1 MSFSFEI
8 TKKSEEAP
16 LARVGIIHTPHGDV
30 HTPAFITVGTKA
42 TVKSLTPEQVRDAV
56 GAQAVLANTYHL
68 YLEPGDEIVAKHG
81 GFPKMMGWLE
91 KLGFEDVRSQQT
103 EDGEKIERRPLPSF
117 TDSGGFQVF
126 SLGQAL
132 GHGVSKIATSEE
144 ISKVESE
151 LSKRDAQEVIH
162 GGVHEKLA
170 VIDEEGVTFKS
181 IVDGSQHRF
190 TPERSMQIQHNL
202 GADMFFAF
210 DECTSPL
217 APVKYQKEAMD
228 RTHRWAKRSL
238 DEHKRLGVSGATGE
252 MQALFGVVQ
261 GGAYEELRRE
271 SARTLGSMDF
281 DGYGIGGSFTKD
293 DMATA
298 VKWVCEELP
307 ENKPRHLLGIGE
319 PLDMLLA
326 IENGI
331 DTFDCVS
338 PTRIGRNGSI
348 YTLDGR
354 INITNAKYK
363 EDMSPLSDDSSWYTH
378 QYTKS
383 YLSHLFRSDEMLAGT
398 LASIHNLKFL
408 TTLVDDARH
417 ALEEGRFIEFKDNF
431 IKQYY
436 CVPPKLEAKEDR
448 VTP

>member
-8 TKKSEEAP
+8 TKKSKEVP
-16 LARVGIIHTPHGDV
+16 LARTGIIHTPHGDI

-42 TVKSLTPEQVRDAV
+42 TVKALTSDQVRDAV

-68 YLEPGDEIVAKHG
+68 YLEPGDETVARHG
-81 GFPKMMGWLE
+81 GFPKMMNWSG
-91 KLGFEDVRSQQT
+91 
-103 EDGEKIERRPLPSF
+103 PSF

-132 GHGVSKIATSEE
+132 GHGVSKIATSEQ
-144 ISKVESE
+144 ISEAE
-151 LSKRDAQEVIH
+151 AALSKRDAEQIAQES
-162 GGVHEKLA
+162 VHEKLA
-170 VIDEEGVTFKS
+170 HIDEDGVTFKS
-181 IVDGSQHRF
+181 VIDGSEHRF

-202 GADMFFAF
+202 GADIFFAF

-217 APVKYQKEAMD
+217 APIAYQKEAMN

-238 DEHKRLGVSGATGE
+238 DEHKRLGASNATGE
-252 MQALFGVVQ
+252 VQALFGVVQ

-293 DMATA
+293 DMGTA

-307 ENKPRHLLGIGE
+307 EGKPRHLLGIGE

-331 DTFDCVS
+331 DTFDCVA
-338 PTRIGRNGSI
+338 PTRIGRNGSL

-354 INITNAKYK
+354 INITNAKYRD
-363 EDMSPLSDDSSWYTH
+363 DMSPLSDEPTWYTH
-378 QYTKS
+378 QFTKS
-383 YLSHLFRSDEMLAGT
+383 YLSHLFRADEMLAGT

-408 TTLVDDARH
+408 TVLVDDARR
-417 ALEEGRFIEFKDNF
+417 ALDEGTFIGFKEAF
-431 IKQYY
+431 IKRYY
-436 CVPPKLEAKEDR
+436 KK
-448 VTP
+448 

>member
-8 TKKSEEAP
+8 ISKSKEAP
-16 LARVGIIHTPHGDV
+16 LARVGTIHTPHGDIQ
-30 HTPAFITVGTKA
+30 TPAFITVGTKA
-42 TVKSLTPEQVRDAV
+42 TVKALTPEQVRDAV

-68 YLEPGDEIVAKHG
+68 YLEPGDEIVAAHG
-81 GFPKMMGWLE
+81 GFIKMMGWH
-91 KLGFEDVRSQQT
+91 G
-103 EDGEKIERRPLPSF
+103 PSF

-144 ISKVESE
+144 ISKRESE
-151 LSKRDAQEVIH
+151 GLALES
-162 GGVHEKLA
+162 VHEKLA

-181 IVDGSQHRF
+181 VVDGSTHRF

-202 GADMFFAF
+202 GADIFFAF

-217 APVKYQKEAMD
+217 APVAYQREAMD

-238 DEHKRLGVSGATGE
+238 DEHKRLGVSEATGKQ
-252 MQALFGVVQ
+252 QALFGVVQ

-271 SARTLGSMDF
+271 SARTLGQMDF

-298 VKWVCEELP
+298 VRWVCQELP

-331 DTFDCVS
+331 DTFDCVA
-338 PTRIGRNGSI
+338 PTRIGRNGTL
-348 YTLDGR
+348 YTYDGR

-363 EDMSPLSDDSSWYTH
+363 ADLTPVSDDADWYTH
-378 QYTKS
+378 QFTKS
-383 YLSHLFRSDEMLAGT
+383 YLSHLFRADEMLAGT

-408 TTLVDDARH
+408 TKLVDDARQ
-417 ALEEGRFIEFKDNF
+417 ALLNGTFIEFKNTF
-431 IKQYY
+431 INRYY
-436 CVPPKLEAKEDR
+436 KTV
-448 VTP
+448 

>member
-8 TKKSEEAP
+8 TKKSVEAP
-16 LARVGIIHTPHGDV
+16 LARVGIIHTPHGDIA
-30 HTPAFITVGTKA
+30 TPAFITVGTKA
-42 TVKSLTPEQVRDAV
+42 TVKALTPEQVRDAV

-81 GFPKMMGWLE
+81 GFAKMMGWR
-91 KLGFEDVRSQQT
+91 G
-103 EDGEKIERRPLPSF
+103 PSF

-144 ISKVESE
+144 ISEYEST
-151 LSKRDAQEVIH
+151 LSKRDESEIAKES
-162 GGVHEKLA
+162 VHEKLA
-170 VIDEEGVTFKS
+170 HIDEDGVTFKS
-181 IVDGSQHRF
+181 VIDGSEHRF

-202 GADMFFAF
+202 GADIFFAF

-217 APVKYQKEAMD
+217 APIKYQKEAMD

-238 DEHKRLGVSGATGE
+238 DEHKRLGVSSATGE

-261 GGAYEELRRE
+261 GGAHEELRRE
-271 SARTLGSMDF
+271 SARTLGGMDF

-307 ENKPRHLLGIGE
+307 EGKPRHLLGIGE

-331 DTFDCVS
+331 DTFDCVA
-338 PTRIGRNGSI
+338 PTRIGRNGSL

-363 EDMSPLSDDSSWYTH
+363 DDMSPVSDETSAYTN
-378 QYTKS
+378 QFTKS
-383 YLSHLFRSDEMLAGT
+383 YLSHLFRADEMFAGT
-398 LASIHNLKFL
+398 IASIHNLRFL
-408 TTLVDDARH
+408 TALVDDARK
-417 ALEEGRFIEFKDNF
+417 ALEEGRFTEFKEAF
-431 IKQYY
+431 IKRYY
-436 CVPPKLEAKEDR
+436 KK
-448 VTP
+448 

>member
-8 TKKSEEAP
+8 KQKSIEAP
-16 LARVGIIHTPHGDV
+16 LARVGVIHTPHGDIQ
-30 HTPAFITVGTKA
+30 TPAFITVGTKA
-42 TVKSLTPEQVRDAV
+42 TVKALTSEQVRDAV

-68 YLEPGDEIVAKHG
+68 YLEPGDDIVARHQ
-81 GFPKMMGWLE
+81 GFAKMMGWH
-91 KLGFEDVRSQQT
+91 GPT
-103 EDGEKIERRPLPSF
+103 F

-144 ISKVESE
+144 ISRAEVE
-151 LSKRDAQEVIH
+151 LSIRDEKEAQNEI
-162 GGVHEKLA
+162 VHEKLA
-170 VIDEEGVTFKS
+170 KIDEDGVTFKS
-181 IVDGSQHRF
+181 VIDGSEHRF

-202 GADMFFAF
+202 GADIFFAF

-217 APVKYQKEAMD
+217 APVSYQREAME

-238 DEHKRLGVSGATGE
+238 DEHKRLGVSSATGE
-252 MQALFGVVQ
+252 TQALYGVVQ

-271 SARTLGSMDF
+271 SARTLGNMDF

-298 VKWVCEELP
+298 VRWVCEELP
-307 ENKPRHLLGIGE
+307 EGKPRHLLGIGE
-319 PLDMLLA
+319 PIDMLLA

-331 DTFDCVS
+331 DTFDCVA
-338 PTRIGRNGSI
+338 PTRIGRNGSL

-363 EDMSPLSDDSSWYTH
+363 DDMSPVSEDETWYTH
-378 QYTKS
+378 QFTKS
-383 YLSHLFRSDEMLAGT
+383 YLSHLFRADEMLAGT
-398 LASIHNLKFL
+398 IASIHNLKFL
-408 TTLVDDARH
+408 TQLVDDARK
-417 ALEEGRFIEFKDNF
+417 ALEEGRFLEFKENF
-431 IKQYY
+431 ITRYYKQ
-436 CVPPKLEAKEDR
+436 
-448 VTP
+448 